1 MSAYLNLLTVYP
13 DQPYDQPDIVHPI
26 DGHIIVHPSSEACFD
41 DTLPKENAVLEKVKE
56 KISAGG
62 RVMIYTSW
70 TRTDSQQK
78 LLKLLTGEVIRAEIL
93 SPSVSPEKRE
103 AWVDARL
110 AESPQ
115 VLICNPSLVET
126 GRASVRTPYLV

>member
-26 DGHIIVHPSSEACFD
+26 DGHIIVNPSNEAGFD
-41 DTLPKENAVLEKVKE
+41 DTLPKEDAVLEKVKE

-78 LLKLLTGEVIRAEIL
+78 LLKLLTGEGIRAEIL